1 MWIGKSWLRSLEK
14 RYWTGTFL
22 LATAWCPVAHDFWP
36 QRQTCKDLWTC
47 LSILQNQDWEIVLPQ
62 AIGIYCWGSYQ
73 DCQHRE
79 LAFWVRGAQSWLKH
93 KLDGEPFEDA
103 VFSDGSFYLLSSDY
117 SILKIKVANVLAA
130 IRTEDDHEIK
140 TDSH

>member
-1 MWIGKSWLRSLEK
+1 MMFAELGETLLDRNFLVGKGVVSR
-14 RYWTGTFL
+14 
-22 LATAWCPVAHDFWP
+22 PVAHDFWP
-36 QRQTCKDLWTC
+36 QRRTFH
-47 LSILQNQDWEIVLPQ
+47 S
-62 AIGIYCWGSYQ
+62 
-73 DCQHRE
+73 QHRE

-93 KLDGEPFEDA
+93 KVDGEPLEDA

-117 SILKIKVANVLAA
+117 SISKIKVTNVLAA